1 MGGGGGRV
9 VIFFFFNKLS
19 PLSYRILS
27 DEKNFAAHI
36 FLQVDNLKHPL
47 PKDKFYTNLIIYCID
62 RSKISF
68 KLWFKAI
75 NCVWIL
81 LDFFQIKWNKTAWL
95 QNKNQINLSWINEQ
109 QIICV
114 YSIII

>member
-1 MGGGGGRV
+1 MTCLKVGFNEIIKKNLVDQRRWGGGVAGGN
-9 VIFFFFNKLS
+9 FFFLNKLS

-27 DEKNFAAHI
+27 DEKNFAAHN

-68 KLWFKAI
+68 KL
-75 NCVWIL
+75 
-81 LDFFQIKWNKTAWL
+81 
-95 QNKNQINLSWINEQ
+95 
-109 QIICV
+109 
-114 YSIII
+114 

>member
-1 MGGGGGRV
+1 MTCLKVGFNEIIKKNLVDQRRWGGVAGGN
-9 VIFFFFNKLS
+9 FFFLNKLS

-27 DEKNFAAHI
+27 DEKNFAAHN

-68 KLWFKAI
+68 KL
-75 NCVWIL
+75 
-81 LDFFQIKWNKTAWL
+81 
-95 QNKNQINLSWINEQ
+95 
-109 QIICV
+109 
-114 YSIII
+114 

>member
-1 MGGGGGRV
+1 MTCLMVGINEIIKKKSSGSEAMGGGGWPGGN
-9 VIFFFFNKLS
+9 FFFLNKLS

-27 DEKNFAAHI
+27 DEKNFAAHN

-68 KLWFKAI
+68 KL
-75 NCVWIL
+75 
-81 LDFFQIKWNKTAWL
+81 
-95 QNKNQINLSWINEQ
+95 
-109 QIICV
+109 
-114 YSIII
+114 

>member
-1 MGGGGGRV
+1 MDQRRWGGGWPGGN
-9 VIFFFFNKLS
+9 FFFLNKLS

-27 DEKNFAAHI
+27 DEKNFAAHN

-68 KLWFKAI
+68 KL
-75 NCVWIL
+75 
-81 LDFFQIKWNKTAWL
+81 
-95 QNKNQINLSWINEQ
+95 
-109 QIICV
+109 
-114 YSIII
+114 

>member
-1 MGGGGGRV
+1 MGGGVAGV
-9 VIFFFFNKLS
+9 VIFFFFFKLS

-27 DEKNFAAHI
+27 DEKNFAAHN

-68 KLWFKAI
+68 KL
-75 NCVWIL
+75 
-81 LDFFQIKWNKTAWL
+81 
-95 QNKNQINLSWINEQ
+95 
-109 QIICV
+109 
-114 YSIII
+114 

>member
-1 MGGGGGRV
+1 MTCLMVGFNEIIKKKSSGSEAMGGGGWPGGN
-9 VIFFFFNKLS
+9 FFFFNKLS

-27 DEKNFAAHI
+27 DEKNFAAHN

-68 KLWFKAI
+68 KL
-75 NCVWIL
+75 
-81 LDFFQIKWNKTAWL
+81 
-95 QNKNQINLSWINEQ
+95 
-109 QIICV
+109 
-114 YSIII
+114 